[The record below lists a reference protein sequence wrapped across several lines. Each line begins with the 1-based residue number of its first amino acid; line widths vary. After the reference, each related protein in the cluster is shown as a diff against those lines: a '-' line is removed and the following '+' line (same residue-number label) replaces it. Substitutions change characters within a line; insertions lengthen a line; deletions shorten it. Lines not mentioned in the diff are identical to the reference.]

1 MLVVLWRC
9 CFRTKGI
16 VDFFLK
22 LPAGRKFMLSIS
34 SRPLARRR
42 VSFLG
47 GTASSL
53 NSSSSRLRRDAMFS
67 TSSLVK
73 KITNYKIVILIGLF
87 TNVIVIS
94 IMIVNEISGK

>member
-1 MLVVLWRC
+1 
-9 CFRTKGI
+9 
-16 VDFFLK
+16 
-22 LPAGRKFMLSIS
+22 MLSIS

-73 KITNYKIVILIGLF
+73 KITNYKIIGLF